1 MHQSSLDVH
10 GDSCGNIT
18 GLMLWQN
25 LMKYKLMN
33 SLEFLETLL
42 AELSRSLFDT

>member
-1 MHQSSLDVH
+1 MHQSHSDLH
-10 GDSCGNIT
+10 GDCCGNIT

-25 LMKYKLMN
+25 LVRYELMD

-42 AELSRSLFDT
+42 AELSCSLLDT